1 LPTITLIRHAES
13 QANHDGVWNGRT
25 DGPLSDHGKASL
37 EHLASRLSGHR
48 FDIVVSSPMGRAR
61 ETAACFATEVEESED
76 LLELDIGKW
85 EGRPHEQILAEGG
98 DRLREAILGREL
110 PLGETGESLTEMHQ
124 RVIRALDSLAER
136 IGEDG
141 HAAVVTHGGVIQ
153 EALHRHLAGR
163 RRRVHAYVANTSITR
178 LVWTWGRPRLAVFND
193 LAHLGSQHPEV
204 SSHLERGEPVFAL
217 IRHGRT
223 RANIE
228 RRWQGQGDWGLDDE
242 GHRQAEALRNWYGT
256 ASTVYSSPLGRAQTT
271 ASYLAT
277 NGVVPVDGLKELA
290 MGRWEGLT
298 SDDIFEGWPGSM
310 ETIYR
315 DGVDLK
321 RGETGE
327 SWGELTGR
335 FRATLH
341 GLVPAQGE
349 PTVVVAHG
357 GAIRAYVSSL
367 TRTADSHAESLF
379 TPQNTSVTHVA
390 MTSEGPLLLDYAV
403 SAHLEALS

>member
-1 LPTITLIRHAES
+1 MPTLTLIRHAES

-25 DGPLSDHGKASL
+25 DGPLSPRGRASL
-37 EHLASRLSGHR
+37 EPLGRRLAGHH
-48 FDIVVSSPMGRAR
+48 FDVVLSSPLSRAR
-61 ETAACFATEVEESED
+61 ETAAAFATDVEESDD

-85 EGRPHEQILAEGG
+85 EGVPHEQILAAGG

-110 PLGETGESLTEMHQ
+110 PMGETGESLNEMHL
-124 RVIRALDSLAER
+124 RVVGALDALAER
-136 IGEDG
+136 IGDEG
-141 HAAVVTHGGVIQ
+141 QAAVVTHGGVIQ
-153 EALHRHLAGR
+153 EALQRHLAGG

-178 LVWTWGRPRLAVFND
+178 LVWTYGRPRLAVFND
-193 LAHLGSQHPEV
+193 LAHLGPHPAEMLA
-204 SSHLERGEPVFAL
+204 HLDRGDPVFAL

-242 GHRQAEALRNWYGT
+242 GHRQAEALRDWYGSS
-256 ASTVYSSPLGRAQTT
+256 ATVYASPLGRAHAT
-271 ASYLAT
+271 AAYLAG
-277 NGVVPVDGLKELA
+277 NGVIPVDGLKELA
-290 MGRWEGLT
+290 MGKWEGLT
-298 SDDIFEGWPGSM
+298 SEEIFEGWPGSM

-315 DGVDLK
+315 DGVDLR
-321 RGETGE
+321 RGESGE

-335 FRATLH
+335 FRAALH
-341 GLVPAQGE
+341 GLTPATGE

-367 TRTADSHAESLF
+367 TDTTDSHAESLY

-390 MTSEGPLLLDYAV
+390 MTQDGPLLLDYAV
-403 SAHLEALS
+403 AAHLEGLS